1 MKIILYSIATLT
13 FFSGLSQESVIAN
26 VVFSLLAM
34 ALTAVTDH
42 IVEMEEGR

>member
-13 FFSGLSQESVIAN
+13 FFSGLAQESVIAN
-26 VVFSLLAM
+26 VVFGLLAM

-42 IVEMEEGR
+42 MVEIEEGK